1 VANRIFKE
9 ATIKGVSFVL
19 SKIEDETIEAYLREK
34 LAEKGIRPIGAI
46 HRMPSISLCWL
57 KGLPLDVTGTEED
70 LEKIVGELEAAE
82 KAYSADS

>member
-1 VANRIFKE
+1 
-9 ATIKGVSFVL
+9 
-19 SKIEDETIEAYLREK
+19 
-34 LAEKGIRPIGAI
+34 
-46 HRMPSISLCWL
+46 MPSISLCWL